1 MNHTE
6 LQPGKEG
13 SKQESGGKLRTRTTC
28 SFHFPA
34 SWDAPV
40 PLLLLSQGLLRQL
53 VLLPGADATPRI
65 CPAVNFEAATLSIPA
80 VLQDVPVKSASNE
93 VLKYPYGQ
101 CSPAGARGTWLCP
114 ACVAGGLLHVGGHGA
129 GAFPKNPGSLSW
141 G

>member
-1 MNHTE
+1 MNH
-6 LQPGKEG
+6 LQLP
-13 SKQESGGKLRTRTTC
+13 
-28 SFHFPA
+28 FP
-34 SWDAPV
+34 SLTGLAPV

-101 CSPAGARGTWLCP
+101 CSPAGARGAWLCP
-114 ACVAGGLLHVGGHGA
+114 ASVAGGLLHVGGHGA
-129 GAFPKNPGSLSW
+129 RAFPKNPGSLPW